1 MFVRVSNL
9 SFSFSDSV
17 AIIADANFQIGRS
30 ADFSLRS
37 WTGIVGPNGAGKTT
51 LMRLIAG
58 ELEPSSGSVHFDGV
72 ASAILLRQTVEDL
85 TPESSGSPHPSMARR
100 ADSSVNSR
108 CVPRKSHAG
117 RRSRPASAS
126 DGRSVRR
133 CGATLAC

>member
-51 LMRLIAG
+51 VLRLMGR

-72 ASAILLRQTVEDL
+72 ASAILLRQTVESL
-85 TPESSGSPHPSMARR
+85 TPEIERLAHSLDGAARR
-100 ADSSVNSR
+100 
-108 CVPRKSHAG
+108 
-117 RRSRPASAS
+117 
-126 DGRSVRR
+126 
-133 CGATLAC
+133 